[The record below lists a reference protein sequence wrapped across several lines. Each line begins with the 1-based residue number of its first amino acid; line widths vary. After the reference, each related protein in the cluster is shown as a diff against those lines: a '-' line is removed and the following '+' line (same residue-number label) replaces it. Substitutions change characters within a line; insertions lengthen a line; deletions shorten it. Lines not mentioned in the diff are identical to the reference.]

1 MNKRCAYCGVI
12 FRPKRSTALYHSDA
26 CRVAASRQR
35 QLESPINGGL
45 GQAGE
50 VQDGLVTLSPAATPP
65 LAPVTLTASILSA
78 SEPAWRWYGRLD
90 GSCDLYADT
99 ETTTRHV
106 ARLVRRDGRYR
117 LTKPA
122 HLATITWAE
131 HAAAQDAVCNLV
143 GKAA

>member
-12 FRPKRSTALYHSDA
+12 FRPKRSTGRYCSDA
-26 CRVAASRQR
+26 CRKAASRKR
-35 QLESPINGGL
+35 QSPINGAVE
-45 GQAGE
+45 QAE
-50 VQDGLVTLSPAATPP
+50 KAQDGLVTLNPVDTPP
-65 LAPVTLTASILSA
+65 LVPVTLTVSILPA
-78 SEPAWRWYGRLD
+78 LEPAWRWYERLD

-106 ARLVRRDGRYR
+106 ARLIRRDGRYR